1 MAFGDIG
8 SPEAVR
14 RAIRECDQM
23 GRDAF
28 LEHYHFKRARAYYL
42 RYGRRLYDSKA
53 IVGVAHRFQFPAKG
67 ALRSDFNGGK
77 PVKRKLESL
86 GFKVDV
92 RK

>member
-28 LEHYHFKRARAYYL
+28 LEHYHFKRAEPTTC
-42 RYGRRLYDSKA
+42 DT
-53 IVGVAHRFQFPAKG
+53 
-67 ALRSDFNGGK
+67 GGGFTTQK
-77 PVKRKLESL
+77 P
-86 GFKVDV
+86 
-92 RK
+92 